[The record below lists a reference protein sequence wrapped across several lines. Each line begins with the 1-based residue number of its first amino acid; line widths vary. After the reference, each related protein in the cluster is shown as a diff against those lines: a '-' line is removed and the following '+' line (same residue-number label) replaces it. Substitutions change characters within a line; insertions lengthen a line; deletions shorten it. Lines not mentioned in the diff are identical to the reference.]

1 MYSVITT
8 AMNYGLDAIPVH
20 VEADVSEGLP
30 CFDMVGFLSNEVKEA
45 RDRVRTALKNA
56 GYPLPAKHI
65 TVNLTPASLKKSGS
79 SMDFPVAGGA
89 AVCLRDCGR
98 GAFEGLCPV
107 RGGQPEWQAP
117 PGRRRAVSGSHGK
130 KRGVFGGHRSEGKRA
145 GSGDPVGHPVIPVA
159 DLKEFVSLCRQE
171 LTATVFTERRIRC
184 GRRPT
189 P

>member
-79 SMDFPVAGGA
+79 SMDFPVAAALLSAFGIVAEGLLKDYVLLGEVSLNGRLLPADGVLSA
-89 AVCLRDCGR
+89 AVM
-98 GAFEGLCPV
+98 AKKEGF
-107 RGGQPEWQAP
+107 
-117 PGRRRAVSGSHGK
+117 SG
-130 KRGVFGGHRSEGKRA
+130 
-145 GSGDPVGHPVIPVA
+145 VI
-159 DLKEFVSLCRQE
+159 